1 MGMVKGITGCSGYA
15 CGVLKK
21 ISPPSTEFDGTK
33 GTPEEE
39 WAKVLDARQAAAD
52 WLQGQAAECRTRGGT
67 EEADILCVHR
77 SMLTDPDFADA
88 IHADV
93 QSGSPATVGV
103 KKAAEQLAEMLRSSG
118 SAYLQERA
126 VDVTDAAAVLS
137 RFLTKNIPE
146 LEEDTEDYIL
156 FCRELL
162 PSTVLGAGTH
172 TKGFV
177 VAQGSYTAH
186 ACILARTRGIPTL
199 VGVGDAL
206 ETLVEGDVAILDGKN
221 QYLITQPDADMLS
234 KFVELIAKENE
245 KHTQLEQFR
254 GKPTQSAD
262 GQSLKL
268 YCNIGS
274 VEEAKLALQ
283 ADAEGVGLF
292 RSEFLFFDREN
303 LPDEREQAS
312 VYSSVL
318 HLMAGK
324 EVIVR
329 TLDIGADKRIHGV
342 ALEAEENPA
351 LGCRGLRLC
360 FAKPEIFRTQ
370 LRALARASIAG
381 NLHIMLP
388 MVCSCEEVQRA
399 RTMLEEE
406 CNELRN
412 QGVPVADYIPLGVMI
427 ETPAAALISAKL
439 AQCSDFFSIGTNDLT
454 QYTMAADRGN
464 PAVVDLYNTAAEPV
478 MTLIKYVVET
488 ARVAGIPVGICG
500 ESAANPALTQTYLEM
515 GVTELSMAAADILS
529 TRCHIAG
536 LRVVK
541 MTKEGT

>member
-1 MGMVKGITGCSGYA
+1 MAYKSKPERCETNGNGKRITGCSGYA

-172 TKGFV
+172 TKRLCGRPRFLYCSRLHSG
-177 VAQGSYTAH
+177 QN
-186 ACILARTRGIPTL
+186 RGIPTL

-254 GKPTQSAD
+254 GKPHSQ
-262 GQSLKL
+262 
-268 YCNIGS
+268 
-274 VEEAKLALQ
+274 
-283 ADAEGVGLF
+283 
-292 RSEFLFFDREN
+292 R
-303 LPDEREQAS
+303 
-312 VYSSVL
+312 
-318 HLMAGK
+318 M
-324 EVIVR
+324 
-329 TLDIGADKRIHGV
+329 
-342 ALEAEENPA
+342 
-351 LGCRGLRLC
+351 
-360 FAKPEIFRTQ
+360 
-370 LRALARASIAG
+370 ARA
-381 NLHIMLP
+381 
-388 MVCSCEEVQRA
+388 
-399 RTMLEEE
+399 
-406 CNELRN
+406 
-412 QGVPVADYIPLGVMI
+412 
-427 ETPAAALISAKL
+427 
-439 AQCSDFFSIGTNDLT
+439 
-454 QYTMAADRGN
+454 
-464 PAVVDLYNTAAEPV
+464 
-478 MTLIKYVVET
+478 
-488 ARVAGIPVGICG
+488 
-500 ESAANPALTQTYLEM
+500 
-515 GVTELSMAAADILS
+515 
-529 TRCHIAG
+529 
-536 LRVVK
+536 
-541 MTKEGT
+541 